1 MFLFAC
7 NNSSKFAKKIMNL
20 FGRNKKEN
28 FGIQPKKN
36 SQFPWIQLTS
46 FEQLDKIKRVSLTK
60 PVVIFKHST
69 RCIVSRIVL
78 REFESSFLK
87 DQPDVSLYFL
97 DLLTYRDVSNE
108 IGSVFQVF
116 HQSPQVIVVKNGQ
129 AVYHASHN
137 DVNSNNIKEFV

>member
-1 MFLFAC
+1 M
-7 NNSSKFAKKIMNL
+7 KL

-36 SQFPWIQLTS
+36 SQVPWVQLIS

-97 DLLTYRDVSNE
+97 DLLTYRDLSNE
-108 IGSVFQVF
+108 VGSVFQVF

>member
-1 MFLFAC
+1 M
-7 NNSSKFAKKIMNL
+7 KL

-46 FEQLDKIKRVSLTK
+46 FEQLDKIKKASVTK
-60 PVVIFKHST
+60 PVIIFKHST
-69 RCIVSRIVL
+69 RCIVSRMVL
-78 REFESSFLK
+78 REFESSFSK

-108 IGSVFQVF
+108 IGSVFEVF

-137 DVNSNNIKEFV
+137 DINSNNIKEFV